1 MDKLGGGE
9 IKTSQGNEVCA
20 SVTADNKLIFS
31 IAVPP
36 SDDFLPTPPTPEIH
50 RLYVAIPEF
59 R

>member
-20 SVTADNKLIFS
+20 SATANNKLIFS
-31 IAVPP
+31 IAPP
-36 SDDFLPTPPTPEIH
+36 ARDDFLPTPPEIH